1 MAEDEEPNITLA
13 EVWTPDQQLKELTRR
28 VEILRSD
35 MDLKVDF
42 QAKPDDVIL
51 AIAPKNGVTWLLHI
65 CHQIRMQGREPD
77 FEYQALVV
85 TWIEG
90 SNRVLGVDPATKPQP
105 AKPHIFVTHLT
116 YPLAPVGGRR
126 LFCIRDQKDVMVSAY
141 HFLNSHLSLK
151 ERVSLPIFSQALI
164 QAVEPRLKDLLI
176 WWEHRHDDD
185 LLLLFFD
192 DLKEDHAGSV
202 RRIAKFIGVVC
213 DEDVIAHVVHTTA
226 HSEMVRHHSK
236 FDSLKYAMMVAER
249 IGDTLAPRGEFV
261 GRVRKNGGKSGQ
273 GKEKLPV
280 EVQQRIDQ
288 IWQEIVTSKLG
299 FQNLQEMRKAWKED
313 QLANR
318 CYLAA

>member
-1 MAEDEEPNITLA
+1 MVENQEPNISLA
-13 EVWTPDQQLKELTRR
+13 EVWTPEQQLKELTRR

-42 QAKPDDVIL
+42 KAKPDDVIL

-65 CHQIRMQGREPD
+65 CHQIRMRGQEPD
-77 FEYQALVV
+77 FEYQAQVV

-90 SNRVLGVDPATKPQP
+90 TKRVLGMDPAAKPQP
-105 AKPHIFVTHLT
+105 AEPRIFVTHLT
-116 YPLAPVGGRR
+116 YPLAQFGGRWI
-126 LFCIRDQKDVMVSAY
+126 FSFRDQKDVMVSAY
-141 HFLNSHLSLK
+141 HFLDSHLSLK
-151 ERVSLPIFSQALI
+151 GRVSLPIFAQVWI

-202 RRIAKFIGVVC
+202 RRIAKFIGVDC
-213 DEDVIAHVVHTTA
+213 DEDVVARVVHTTT

-236 FDSLKYAMMVAER
+236 FDSLKYAKMVAER
-249 IGDTLAPRGEFV
+249 IGDTLTPKGEFV
-261 GRVRKNGGKSGQ
+261 GRVRKDGGRSGQ

-288 IWQEIVTSKLG
+288 MWQEIVTAKLG
-299 FQNLQEMRKAWKED
+299 FQNLQEMRKAWKEE
-313 QLANR
+313 QLA
-318 CYLAA
+318 AAT